1 MRNGVDG
8 PDAPTD
14 LDERFMARCIALAAD
29 AVAAGEAPF
38 ACVITRAN
46 EILVEATN
54 RTIRDGDITRH
65 AEMVA
70 ITEAQKILGRGRL
83 KGCTLYTTV
92 EPCPM
97 CSFAVRESRISR
109 VVFGLWS
116 PLMGGVSRWDI
127 LADRD
132 LSRRMGEVFGRPPRI
147 RGGLLAREAGHAWR
161 RWNPLAWAVI
171 RWRGVFRQP

>member
-1 MRNGVDG
+1 MTTVAAD
-8 PDAPTD
+8 PDTAFDPD
-14 LDERFMARCIALAAD
+14 QMFMARCVELAAE
-29 AVAAGEAPF
+29 AIAAGETPF
-38 ACVITRAN
+38 ACLIARN
-46 EILVEATN
+46 GEIIVEATN

-70 ITEAQKILGRGRL
+70 ISEAQKILGRGRL

-132 LSRRMGEVFGRPPRI
+132 LSRRMGEVFGRPPRV
-147 RGGLLAREAGHAWR
+147 RGGVMAREAGLAWR
-161 RWNPLAWAVI
+161 RWNPLAWVVI
-171 RWRGVFRQP
+171 RWRGVFRLP